1 MHPEQSQMAER
12 QKACEQAVKNLAIK
26 MKMRPLTRRVALA
39 AVPLSLAAIALP
51 IFSNTV
57 GAENG
62 VTPAVTPAVTPPAPL
77 FTECPAIGHDTGC
90 QFLVTLPASGPA
102 TITEDKNQ
110 GPYDGSDDTLVGIV
124 NDTAVPIPSVN
135 LSSTNDIFHFDG
147 DGICSHGF
155 TPFVGSSYCTNGNV
169 TTGYEGPI
177 NTFSGY
183 TSSDGYTTGVV
194 NFDAL
199 APGASTFFSLESSL
213 SGVSF
218 IIPADFSVT
227 KSVTSPG
234 PYYAGDASTP
244 ITYRLAAHNFG
255 GVSGPVQIQDTVPTG
270 TTLVTGSDA
279 CPTGISP
286 ATCSVSLAGS
296 TITWN
301 LFDVG
306 SGVTIDVGFSVTPN
320 ASTSNYSVSNTA
332 VWDGP
337 GCATDPIGPPP
348 IVTESA
354 AVTPDVALTKCPTNT
369 TTTPVTAPTPLVIT
383 ASNTTS
389 VYGTAGPAVTPT
401 YTGLTGG
408 DTQPKTPPTC
418 TTVPPVTATTAVG
431 TYTGDNKC
439 SGAADPKYTITYVNG
454 NAVVTPA
461 PLVITASSASVTA
474 GAAVPTITAG
484 FKGFV
489 NADSATN
496 LTTQPTCS
504 TTYTTTSAVGSYT
517 SSCKG
522 VADPNYTIT
531 YVPGTVT
538 VTAAVVTSAATST
551 PTPATTP
558 ATTPTT
564 SPAIAF
570 TGALLSQ
577 EWVVG
582 AAALLLGMG
591 LMVMARYRRRKPRH
605 AAK

>member
-1 MHPEQSQMAER
+1 MAER
-12 QKACEQAVKNLAIK
+12 RKACEQAVTDLAIK

-62 VTPAVTPAVTPPAPL
+62 VTPAVTPAVTPQAPL

-90 QFLVTLPASGPA
+90 QFLITLPASGPA

-155 TPFVGSSYCTNGNV
+155 TPFVGSGYCTNGNV

-306 SGVTIDVGFSVTPN
+306 NGVTIDVGFSVTPN

-337 GCATDPIGPPP
+337 GCATDPNGPPP

-354 AVTPDVALTKCPTNT
+354 AVTPDVAADQVPDQHHDDPRDGAN
-369 TTTPVTAPTPLVIT
+369 PVGDHGVEHDERVRHGRTRRHPHLHRPDGRRHATED
-383 ASNTTS
+383 ASHVHNRA
-389 VYGTAGPAVTPT
+389 AGHRHDCCRDVHRGQQVLGSGGSEVHHHVRQRERGRHPGA
-401 YTGLTGG
+401 TGHHRIERER
-408 DTQPKTPPTC
+408 D
-418 TTVPPVTATTAVG
+418 
-431 TYTGDNKC
+431 
-439 SGAADPKYTITYVNG
+439 
-454 NAVVTPA
+454 
-461 PLVITASSASVTA
+461 
-474 GAAVPTITAG
+474 
-484 FKGFV
+484 
-489 NADSATN
+489 
-496 LTTQPTCS
+496 
-504 TTYTTTSAVGSYT
+504 
-517 SSCKG
+517 
-522 VADPNYTIT
+522 
-531 YVPGTVT
+531 
-538 VTAAVVTSAATST
+538 
-551 PTPATTP
+551 
-558 ATTPTT
+558 
-564 SPAIAF
+564 
-570 TGALLSQ
+570 
-577 EWVVG
+577 
-582 AAALLLGMG
+582 
-591 LMVMARYRRRKPRH
+591 RRRGSPDHHGRLQGLRQR
-605 AAK
+605 